1 MKFHPNMFTLKEVV
15 TFIKSYSCLL
25 AFWKFD
31 NLINDLAAVVVTFQG
46 GALYVSMLPTEALQA
61 RVLTD
66 VIAEF
71 KESRFACITTESTR
85 DDSLFSYLS
94 QYLSSNGPQAASPR
108 CIILNSDTLLKELSA
123 SLAAIS
129 ASGIRLIVVHCT
141 SVESPEII
149 FLIRKLNFKI
159 LKGDFVWIFTDI
171 AIGEEATEFPRDSI
185 GIQKAQTTGNN
196 SMLEFYKGLLNDSV
210 KLFVQG
216 LERSL
221 EGLSHSTRQKCLGGE
236 IFAPYKRRLYR

>member
-1 MKFHPNMFTLKEVV
+1 M
-15 TFIKSYSCLL
+15 L
-25 AFWKFD
+25 ALRKID
-31 NLINDLAAVVVTFQG
+31 NRIHDLAAVVVALQE

-66 VIAEF
+66 VIVEF
-71 KESRFACITTESTR
+71 KESRFACITTDSSR

-108 CIILNSDTLLKELSA
+108 CIILNSDTLLEELSA

-141 SVESPEII
+141 SVESAEII

-171 AIGEEATEFPRDSI
+171 AVGEEATEFPKGSI

-196 SMLEFYKGLLNDSV
+196 SMLEFYKRLLNDSV

-221 EGLSHSTRQKCLGGE
+221 QGLSHSTRLKCLEGE
-236 IFAPYKRRLYR
+236 IFASYKRRLYR

>member
-1 MKFHPNMFTLKEVV
+1 
-15 TFIKSYSCLL
+15 
-25 AFWKFD
+25 
-31 NLINDLAAVVVTFQG
+31 
-46 GALYVSMLPTEALQA
+46 MLPTEALQA

-71 KESRFACITTESTR
+71 KESRFACITTESSR
-85 DDSLFSYLS
+85 DDSLFSYFS

-108 CIILNSDTLLKELSA
+108 CIILNSDTLLEELSD

-129 ASGIRLIVVHCT
+129 ASGIRLIVVHCA
-141 SVESPEII
+141 SFESAEII
-149 FLIRKLNFKI
+149 LFIRKLNLRL

-171 AIGEEATEFPRDSI
+171 AVGEEATEFPKGSI

-196 SMLEFYKGLLNDSV
+196 NMLEFYKGLLNDSV

-221 EGLSHSTRQKCLGGE
+221 EGLSNSTRLKCLE
-236 IFAPYKRRLYR
+236 REVFASYKRRLYR